1 MRDNLARNH
10 TRTIMKITLNIE
22 TNDPADL
29 ERVAAALAGKD
40 VAVTTSGKPA
50 TAARTTKTET
60 AAAPSGG
67 AAQASQAAQADQGQA
82 ASTAASVSEAAV
94 PSDADLIA
102 AANAATGKVGVG
114 GPDKVKTYIA
124 ANFKKADG
132 SPGTLKT
139 TAEGERAKLLLA
151 LQQIGRG
158 EITL

>member
-1 MRDNLARNH
+1 
-10 TRTIMKITLNIE
+10 MKITLNIE

-60 AAAPSGG
+60 AAAPSTTATAA
-67 AAQASQAAQADQGQA
+67 AAQAAPAADPVPAAVAD
-82 ASTAASVSEAAV
+82 AAV

>member
-1 MRDNLARNH
+1 
-10 TRTIMKITLNIE
+10 MKITLNIE

-29 ERVAAALAGKD
+29 ERIAAALSGKD
-40 VAVTTSGKPA
+40 VSVTTSGKPA
-50 TAARTTKTET
+50 TAAKKTD
-60 AAAPSGG
+60 ASAAPSG
-67 AAQASQAAQADQGQA
+67 AAQSGTTAS
-82 ASTAASVSEAAV
+82 ASTPAPSSSAATSQSDPVPTDAAV
-94 PSDADLIA
+94 PADSDLIA

>member
-1 MRDNLARNH
+1 
-10 TRTIMKITLNIE
+10 MKITLNIE

-50 TAARTTKTET
+50 TAARTTKADTPASSTASTAQT
-60 AAAPSGG
+60 AAAAQSGT
-67 AAQASQAAQADQGQA
+67 QAATSPDAT
-82 ASTAASVSEAAV
+82 SLSEAAV
-94 PSDADLIA
+94 PSNDDLVA
-102 AANAATGKVGVG
+102 AANAATAKIGVG

-132 SPGTLKT
+132 SHGTLKT
-139 TAEGERAKLLLA
+139 TAEGERTKLLLA

>member
-1 MRDNLARNH
+1 MRDNPNRNR
-10 TRTIMKITLNIE
+10 TRTTMKITLNIE

-29 ERVAAALAGKD
+29 ERIAAALAGKD
-40 VAVTTSGKPA
+40 AAVTTGKSTPA
-50 TAARTTKTET
+50 AKKTE
-60 AAAPSGG
+60 AAPSTAIPAPG
-67 AAQASQAAQADQGQA
+67 AAQARPQTAA
-82 ASTAASVSEAAV
+82 ASPSEPNPASAAV
-94 PSDADLIA
+94 PADSDLIA
-102 AANAATGKVGVG
+102 AANAATQKVGIG

>member
-1 MRDNLARNH
+1 
-10 TRTIMKITLNIE
+10 MKITLNIE
-22 TNDPADL
+22 TSDPADL
-29 ERVAAALAGKD
+29 ERIAAALAGKD
-40 VAVTTSGKPA
+40 VAVTTGKSSAAKAASAVTASKAASDIAPA
-50 TAARTTKTET
+50 RAET
-60 AAAPSGG
+60 ANQDAGS
-67 AAQASQAAQADQGQA
+67 AQTQSRSEASAD
-82 ASTAASVSEAAV
+82 AAV

-114 GPDKVKTYIA
+114 GPDKVKSYIA

>member
-1 MRDNLARNH
+1 
-10 TRTIMKITLNIE
+10 MKITLNIE

-29 ERVAAALAGKD
+29 ERIAAALAGKEMT
-40 VAVTTSGKPA
+40 VTTGKPA
-50 TAARTTKTET
+50 TTAKKTD
-60 AAAPSGG
+60 ASAAPSG
-67 AAQASQAAQADQGQA
+67 AAQSGTTAS
-82 ASTAASVSEAAV
+82 ASTPVLSPNATTSPSEQVPADAAV
-94 PSDADLIA
+94 PADSDLIA